1 MFGVDKRTYAV
12 LAVLV
17 GLACFVAGRWSTG
30 RPSAASAATNG
41 HRILYYHDPMHPSYK
56 SDKPGIAPDCGMQL
70 EPVYADEAA
79 ALQGEASPV
88 MPAGV
93 VQISSEKQQL
103 IGVQVSTVEKV
114 PVSETVR
121 MLGRVSFDETQVYRV
136 TTAADGWIRTISP
149 LTVGA
154 VVQKNDLLATFY
166 SREFLALQQTY
177 FYALNTLDR
186 FQKLGT
192 DNAEQVEM
200 TKAQIRSAEENLQ
213 AMGMGDFQ
221 IQAIAKARKPVKEI
235 ELRAPAGGLI
245 VIRNVSPGLRFD
257 RGAELYRI
265 ADVSRVWILADVF
278 QNEAHLVRP
287 GLGVRVRNQGRWF
300 TATTSSVLPEF
311 DPASRTLRVRL
322 ELANEGMLF
331 RPGMLVDVDFPV
343 NMPPSVTVPAD
354 AVVDSGLRKTV
365 YVERGHGLFEPRDI
379 EISWTLGSH
388 VGVARG
394 LEPGE
399 RVVVAGNF
407 FIDSE
412 SRMRQAAQPK
422 PEATNDRVEKDP
434 VCGME
439 VGAAG
444 SLKSEYKG
452 RTYYFCS
459 DRCKKKFDENPARH
473 ATEKPVAAVTARAGF

>member
-1 MFGVDKRTYAV
+1 MFGVDKRAYALVAV
-12 LAVLV
+12 LA
-17 GLACFVAGRWSTG
+17 GLGCFVAGRWSAG
-30 RPSAASAATNG
+30 RPSAASAATAG
-41 HRILYYHDPMHPSYK
+41 RRILYYHDPMHPAYK

-70 EPVYADEAA
+70 EPVYADEPA
-79 ALQGEASPV
+79 ALQGEASPA
-88 MPAGV
+88 MPAGAV
-93 VQISSEKQQL
+93 EISSEKQQL

-154 VVQKNDLLATFY
+154 VVKKDALLATFY

-221 IQAIAKARKPVKEI
+221 IQAIAKVRKPVKEI
-235 ELRAPAGGLI
+235 ELRAPVGGLI
-245 VIRNVSPGLRFD
+245 VIRNVFPGLRFD

-278 QNEAHLVRP
+278 QNEARLVRP
-287 GLGVRVRNQGRWF
+287 GLNVRVRNQGRWF
-300 TATTSSVLPEF
+300 SATTSSVLPEF
-311 DPASRTLRVRL
+311 DPASRTLKVRL
-322 ELANEGMLF
+322 EMANEGMLF
-331 RPGMLVDVDFPV
+331 RPGMLVDVDFPMNV
-343 NMPPSVTVPAD
+343 PATVTVPAD

-365 YVERGHGLFEPRDI
+365 YVERGQGLFEPRDI
-379 EISWTLGSH
+379 EVSWTLGRR

-399 RVVVAGNF
+399 RIVVAGNF
-407 FIDSE
+407 LIDSE
-412 SRMRQAAQPK
+412 SRMRQAAQAK
-422 PEATNDRVEKDP
+422 PEARNARMEKDP

-459 DRCKKKFDENPARH
+459 DHCKKKFDEDPARH
-473 ATEKPVAAVTARAGF
+473 ANEKPVRAVTARASF